1 MSGQATL
8 LNSFLYE
15 QTDVPMGMTLK
26 DWRIASAKPARK
38 SRIGRTGRR
47 LRRGV
52 RPDPVPRLA

>member
-26 DWRIASAKPARK
+26 DWRTASAESRKPRPARPE
-38 SRIGRTGRR
+38 RPRVTLQRFR
-47 LRRGV
+47 LV
-52 RPDPVPRLA
+52 RAR